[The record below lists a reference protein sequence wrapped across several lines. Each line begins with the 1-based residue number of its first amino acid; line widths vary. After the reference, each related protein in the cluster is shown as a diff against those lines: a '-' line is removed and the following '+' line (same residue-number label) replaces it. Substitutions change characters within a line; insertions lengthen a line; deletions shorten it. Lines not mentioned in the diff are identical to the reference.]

1 MSDRVSGVLKE
12 MKARIL
18 IIEDEVEIAE
28 LISLYLSND
37 GLESVHAE
45 TAEDAFEIVEKEN
58 IDLIV
63 LDINLPG
70 MDGFEFLQKLRNRKK
85 IPVIIVS
92 ARQDDADMVLGLGT
106 GADDYVTKPFSPKVL
121 IARIRSNLRR
131 YFDSAGSSENKSLN
145 TLDFGEYTID
155 MDAYVVRKDK
165 HRVLLSPREY
175 EVLAYLVQNSP
186 EPKTPDEIYKAVWG
200 NNYGDITTVAVHI
213 QRLRK
218 KLEKDPSHPEFLKT
232 VHGMGYKF
240 SRGGDY

>member
-1 MSDRVSGVLKE
+1 
-12 MKARIL
+12 MKAKIL

-45 TAEDAFEIVEKEN
+45 SAEDALDLVAQGN

-70 MDGFEFLQKLRNRKK
+70 MDGFEFLQKLRDTKK
-85 IPVIIVS
+85 NIPVIIVS

-121 IARIRSNLRR
+121 VARIRSNLRR
-131 YFDSAGSSENKSLN
+131 YFDSAAGGGVRSTNITS
-145 TLDFGEYTID
+145 FGDYAID
-155 MDAYVVRKDK
+155 MDAYVVRKGDRK
-165 HRVLLSPREY
+165 VQLSPREY
-175 EVLAYLVQNSP
+175 EVLAYLVQNSSI
-186 EPKTPDEIYKAVWG
+186 PKTPDDIYKAVWG
-200 NNYGDITTVAVHI
+200 NNFGDITTVAVHI

-218 KLEKDPSHPEFLKT
+218 KIEKDPAHPEFIKT
-232 VHGMGYKF
+232 VHGMGYQF
-240 SRGGDY
+240 SPEGE

>member
-1 MSDRVSGVLKE
+1 

-37 GLESVHAE
+37 GLDSVHAE
-45 TAEDAFEIVEKEN
+45 TAEDALDIIKFSS
-58 IDLIV
+58 IDLVV

-70 MDGFEFLQKLRNRKK
+70 MDGFEFLQKLRGTEKN

-92 ARQDDADMVLGLGT
+92 ARQDDADMVLGLGI

-121 IARIRSNLRR
+121 VARIRSNLRR
-131 YFDSAGSSENKSLN
+131 FFDTDSIVPGKSVN
-145 TLDFGEYTID
+145 VFRFGDFTID
-155 MDAYVVRKDK
+155 MDAYVVKKGDK
-165 HRVLLSPREY
+165 RVLLSPREY
-175 EVLAYLVQNSP
+175 EVLAYLVSSRPN
-186 EPKTPDEIYKAVWG
+186 PKTPDEIYRAVWG

-218 KLEKDPSHPEFLKT
+218 KTGE
-232 VHGMGYKF
+232 
-240 SRGGDY
+240 

>member
-1 MSDRVSGVLKE
+1 

-37 GLESVHAE
+37 GLDSVHAE
-45 TAEDAFEIVEKEN
+45 NAEDALEIISSSN

-70 MDGFEFLQKLRNRKK
+70 MDGFEFLQKLRNTKK
-85 IPVIIVS
+85 SIPVIIVS
-92 ARQDDADMVLGLGT
+92 ARQDDADMILGLGI

-121 IARIRSNLRR
+121 VARIRSNLRR
-131 YFDSAGSSENKSLN
+131 YFDEGSRASERTVNVFS
-145 TLDFGEYTID
+145 FGEYTID
-155 MDAYVVRKDK
+155 MDAYVVKKGDK
-165 HRVLLSPREY
+165 RVLLSPREY
-175 EVLAYLVQNSP
+175 EVLAYLVNNMP
-186 EPKTPDEIYKAVWG
+186 NPKTPDDIYKTVWG

-218 KLEKDPSHPEFLKT
+218 KLEKDPSQPEFIKT
-232 VHGMGYKF
+232 VHGMGYQF
-240 SRGGDY
+240 SSGGDF